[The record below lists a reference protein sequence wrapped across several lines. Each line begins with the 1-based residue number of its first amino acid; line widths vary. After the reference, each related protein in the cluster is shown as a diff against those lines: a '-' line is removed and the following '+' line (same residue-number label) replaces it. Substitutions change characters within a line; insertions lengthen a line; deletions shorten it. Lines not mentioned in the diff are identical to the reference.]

1 MELIKKLFSLILL
14 FKLINTDIFVKSPKE
29 LKEKFGGKPIKCSLS
44 NFGRIPYG
52 YNLIGKLHYDPVN
65 IDTDM
70 ACKDITTIQVAEEH
84 TVDESPIVM
93 VDR

>member
-1 MELIKKLFSLILL
+1 MELIKKLFILITLL
-14 FKLINTDIFVKSPKE
+14 KLTFSDIFIKSPKE

-52 YNLIGKLHYDPVN
+52 YNLIGRLHYDPINQDV
-65 IDTDM
+65 DM
-70 ACKDITTIQVAEEH
+70 ACKDINTMQIDENH
-84 TVDESPIVM
+84 SIDESPIVM